1 MKIFLTGGAG
11 FIGQH
16 LQARLQQHHVVQL
29 AHDLRDHAH
38 VQQQVLAENPDM
50 ILHLAARTEVEQS
63 FTEQIT
69 FSEINYV
76 GTVNLLEAARQC
88 SNLKRFV
95 FASTME
101 VYGWQPIGDCI
112 QQGQRPMTLPALDET
127 TTPHPN
133 APYAV
138 AKLACENYIQYCS
151 RSFGLPYTILRQTN
165 CYGRTDNDFFV
176 TEKIISQMLANC
188 QEISLGNAIPYRNFI
203 FIDDLLDAWCA
214 VIDHEGVSNQ
224 TYCVGPDNAVS
235 IQDYAHMIASKLNW
249 RGVIHWNTGPG
260 RPGEIYFLNSSH
272 KKITQDLGWAPQ
284 IDLTT
289 GLDLAI
295 ARWRQA
301 IGQGSSTVV

>member
-16 LQARLQQHHVVQL
+16 LQARLANHQVVHL
-29 AHDLRDHAH
+29 AHDLRHHDL
-38 VQQQVLAENPDM
+38 VQQQVMTENPDM

-63 FTEQIT
+63 FSEQIT

-76 GTVNLLEAARQC
+76 GTVHLLEAARQC

-101 VYGWQPIGDCI
+101 VYGWQPISDSI
-112 QQGQRPMTLPALDET
+112 QQGHRPLEIPAFDENT
-127 TTPHPN
+127 QPMPN

-138 AKLACENYIQYCS
+138 AKLACEHYIKYCS

-176 TEKIISQMLANC
+176 TERIISQMLTNP
-188 QEISLGNAIPYRNFI
+188 QEIWLGNADPYRNFI

-214 VIDHEGVSNQ
+214 VIENTAAGINQ
-224 TYCVGPDNAVS
+224 TYCVGPNNAVC
-235 IQDYAHMIASKLNW
+235 IRDYAAMIADKLNW
-249 RGVIHWNTGPG
+249 HGVIHWNSGPG
-260 RPGEIYFLNSSH
+260 RPGEIYLLNSSNQ
-272 KKITQDLGWAPQ
+272 KITQDLGWAPQ
-284 IDLTT
+284 VDLST
-289 GLDLAI
+289 GLNLAI
-295 ARWRQA
+295 QRWCA
-301 IGQGSSTVV
+301 TH